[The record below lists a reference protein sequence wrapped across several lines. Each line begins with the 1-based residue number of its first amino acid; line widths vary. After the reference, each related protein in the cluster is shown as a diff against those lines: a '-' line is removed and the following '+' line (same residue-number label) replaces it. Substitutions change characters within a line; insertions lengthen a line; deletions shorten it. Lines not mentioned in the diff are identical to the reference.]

1 MTMKLKI
8 AAVLFAVA
16 APVLCGAKEYKV
28 FTTEDGLTSSLV
40 KHIFEDSASMVWV
53 STEDGLNRYDG
64 NKFTQYLHDTGD
76 PHSLASNY
84 VNQVFE
90 DSRGRIFIASHSGI
104 QLYDPDTDR
113 FSSPAKFEDGSG
125 SGSVSRIIEKSDGQL
140 IAAGL
145 VLSVINV
152 KDSVLTLTASSLP
165 TVVNYADMIF
175 ESSQGDIWVVK
186 HEYGIQ
192 RVGRDGRIHD
202 YLQGGELTV
211 MDLFEGDDGIIY
223 AASIDG
229 GLLRYDSTGDGFVP
243 ISFQD
248 GRIFAPRCL
257 AQSSRHRLFVGTDG
271 SGMMVY
277 DPSDDSTCEFV
288 TSDGRYGLDGT
299 KVHCLM
305 RDKNGNLWVGV
316 YQKGVYIIPFRQNYF
331 KYYGHQSETG
341 DIIGSCAVVSLC
353 RSADGT
359 MWVGTDNDGL
369 YAISSEGRQLHHF
382 SPGSSGASVPV
393 SVTGI
398 FEDSEGRLWLSS
410 FDKGCGLLDRR
421 TGKYSML
428 DLGHLRRRATRH
440 ISAFA
445 EDGDKKIWIAT
456 MGSGLLCYDMR
467 SGRVSDASALC
478 RDIPKYITSIL
489 YASDGSLYLGTYDG
503 ACVLDMDD
511 NFSLKVISAGNIVH
525 TINEQND
532 GSIAFGCDNGLIVL
546 GKNGVTRQYTS
557 KDGLPSDTVYSI
569 RQDEDGMTWVGTG
582 RGLCRLRPDYSVL
595 VNFLSEDG
603 IQGNEFSKNTS
614 WKDKDSRLWFGGVN
628 GLTSFY
634 PREIVSPLRRWTV
647 RLTGMYLHNSP
658 VTTKTMSGGREVLDK
673 AIWKADRINLSY
685 KDNAFTLLFSTME
698 HNYPDRLRFMYKM
711 DDYGWVTLP
720 EGTARL
726 SFSSLPAGRHD
737 FSLKC
742 RDSFLESD
750 PIALTIDIRP
760 SFWASGFAK
769 VMYVLLFVGLCAG
782 VYFWLLSHWR
792 AQQKLKEYAIADRI
806 NESKLQFFVNISHE
820 LKNPLSLVV
829 NPLRKLMGS
838 DSDPEHQR
846 NYRLMYRN
854 VEKML
859 QLINQLLDVRKIDKG
874 GMKLSFSEND
884 IVPFIG
890 GIVEGMESQ
899 FLQKGISLSF
909 EHPGIGS
916 LDMWF
921 DPSNLDKVLVNLL
934 SNAFKFTPANGKVT
948 ILLEKTPDGKNA
960 RISVIDNGIGIPSGE
975 LENIFKRF
983 YQSSSGQAVYKGGT
997 GVGLDLARSLVELHS
1012 GQIRA
1017 ENNPD
1022 SSGARFIVTL
1032 PLGRSHVPESQ
1043 VARNP
1048 QVQTIT
1054 EPATFPSP
1062 AAVLP
1067 EAITVPATAHD
1078 SPRTKYRLLLVDDD
1092 DELRSYVASE
1102 LSRDFHI
1109 TQCSNGKEALEAVFE
1124 RMPDI
1129 IVSDVVMP
1137 VMDGITLCD
1146 RIRQNI
1152 NLNHIPFVLLTGKNR
1167 DEDNITGM
1175 KSGAD
1180 AYIAKPFNIEIL
1192 RATIL
1197 NLVQQ
1202 RRMLRNNF
1210 AGHQNHEDKLTTP
1223 EVKTPDEKLLERV
1236 MRVLDANMGNPDL
1249 TIEQLAGEVGISRV
1263 HLHRKLKELTNQ
1275 TTSDFIRNARL
1286 SKAARLLAAGKQ
1298 SISEVAS
1305 LVGFENQANF
1315 ATAFKKLYGVT
1326 PREYM
1331 NNQTASSTCSTGSE

>member
-1 MTMKLKI
+1 MKLKI
-8 AAVLFAVA
+8 AAAILTLAMS
-16 APVLCGAKEYKV
+16 LSGNAKDYKI
-28 FTTEDGLTSSLV
+28 FSTDDGLTSSLV
-40 KHIFEDSASMVWV
+40 KQIFEDSASMVWIA
-53 STEDGLNRYDG
+53 TEDGLNRYDG
-64 NKFTQYLHDTGD
+64 SRFTQYLHD
-76 PHSLASNY
+76 PSNPNSLASNY

-90 DSRGRIFIASHSGI
+90 DSRGRIFIAGHLGV
-104 QLYDPDTDR
+104 QLYDPDSDS
-113 FSSPAKFEDGSG
+113 FSPLARYENGTG
-125 SGSVSRIIEKSDGQL
+125 SGSVSRIIEKSDGEL
-140 IAAGL
+140 VAAGS
-145 VLSVINV
+145 VLSVIKV
-152 KDSVLTLTASSLP
+152 DDGMPVLTASTLP
-165 TVVNYADMIF
+165 TVVNYADIIF
-175 ESSQGDIWVVK
+175 ESSRGDIWVVK
-186 HEYGIQ
+186 HGYGIQ
-192 RVGRDGRIHD
+192 RVARDGSVRD
-202 YLQGGELTV
+202 YLSGSGTTV
-211 MDLFEGDDGIIY
+211 MNLFESDENVLY

-229 GLLRYDSTGDGFVP
+229 GLMRYDASDDDFVAV
-243 ISFQD
+243 SF
-248 GRIFAPRCL
+248 GESGIFEPRCI
-257 AQSSRHRLFVGTDG
+257 AQSSRHRLFIGTDG
-271 SGMMVY
+271 AGIKVY
-277 DPSDDSTCEFV
+277 DPADGSFCDFV
-288 TSDGRYGLDGT
+288 TTDGRYGLDGK
-299 KVHCLM
+299 KVHDIM

-316 YQKGVYIIPFRQNYF
+316 YQKGVYIIPFRRNNF
-331 KYYGHQSETG
+331 RYYGPQSETG

-353 RSADGT
+353 RTGDGIL
-359 MWVGTDNDGL
+359 WVGTDNDGL
-369 YAISSEGRQLHHF
+369 YGVSADGRRLKHFVPGLSET
-382 SPGSSGASVPV
+382 SVPV
-393 SVTGI
+393 SVTGLY
-398 FEDSEGRLWLSS
+398 EDSAGNLWLSS
-410 FDKGCGLLDRR
+410 FNKGCGVVDRSS
-421 TGKYSML
+421 GKYRRL
-428 DLGHLRRRATRH
+428 DLDVLRRRATRH
-440 ISAFA
+440 VSAFA
-445 EDGDKKIWIAT
+445 EDKEKKLWIAT
-456 MGSGLLCYDMR
+456 MGSGLLCYDMA
-467 SGRVSDASALC
+467 SGRISDASRLC
-478 RDIPKYITSIL
+478 RDIPLYITSLIF
-489 YASDGSLYLGTYDG
+489 ASDGRLYLGTYDG
-503 ACVLDMDD
+503 ACVVDFSDGI
-511 NFSLKVISAGNIVH
+511 SLKMISEGNIVH
-525 TINEQND
+525 TVNEQND
-532 GSIAFGCDNGLIVL
+532 GSIAFGCDNGLIL
-546 GKNGVTRQYTS
+546 LKKSGQTEHYTS
-557 KDGLPSDTVYSI
+557 RDGLPSDTIYSV
-569 RQDEDGMTWVGTG
+569 RQDEDGMTWLGTG
-582 RGLCRLRPDYSVL
+582 NGLCRLRPDYSVL
-595 VNFLSEDG
+595 VNFLAEDG

-614 WKDKDSRLWFGGVN
+614 WKDKDSRLWFGGVG

-658 VTTKTMSGGREVLDK
+658 VTTSTMSGGREVLDK
-673 AIWKADRINLSY
+673 AIWKADRINLYY

-698 HNYPDRLRFMYKM
+698 HNYPERLRFMYKM
-711 DDYGWVTLP
+711 DDHGWVTLP
-720 EGTARL
+720 AGTSRL
-726 SFSSLPAGRHD
+726 SFSSLPAGKHD
-737 FSLKC
+737 FTLKC
-742 RDSFLESD
+742 RDSFLESE
-750 PIALTIDIRP
+750 PMSLTIDIRP
-760 SFWASGFAK
+760 SFWASDFAK
-769 VMYVLLFVGLCAG
+769 VMYVLLLIGLCVG
-782 VYFWLLSHWR
+782 VYVWLLSHWR
-792 AQQKLKEYAIADRI
+792 ARQKLKEYAMADRI

-820 LKNPLSLVV
+820 LKNPLSMVV
-829 NPLRKLMGS
+829 NPLRKLMNA
-838 DSDPEHQR
+838 DEDPEHQR
-846 NYRLMYRN
+846 NYKIMYRN
-854 VEKML
+854 VEKIL

-884 IVPFIG
+884 IVPFIA
-890 GIVEGMESQ
+890 GIIDNMECQFSQ
-899 FLQKGISLSF
+899 KNISLSF
-909 EHPGIGS
+909 EHPGIDS

-921 DPSNLDKVLVNLL
+921 DPSNLDKVIVNLL
-934 SNAFKFTPANGKVT
+934 SNAFKFTPMNGKVT
-948 ILLEKTPDGKNA
+948 VLLEKTPDGKNA
-960 RISVIDNGIGIPSGE
+960 RISVIDNGIGIAAE
-975 LENIFKRF
+975 DLENIFRRF

-1012 GQIRA
+1012 GKIHA
-1017 ENNPD
+1017 ENNTN

-1032 PLGRSHVPESQ
+1032 PLGRAHIPESQ
-1043 VARNP
+1043 IARAP
-1048 QVQTIT
+1048 EKFAS
-1054 EPATFPSP
+1054 EPLQHETPS
-1062 AAVLP
+1062 VLP
-1067 EAITVPATAHD
+1067 DAISVPETVRD

-1092 DELRSYVASE
+1092 NELRNYVASE